1 MGGKLI
7 GLYHTGTDFS
17 MLIIADDLR
26 LMHLLL
32 YRKPAEK
39 NRQPPAASAAPEPSE
54 NIISDPPSA
63 AARPVTFGKQ

>member
-1 MGGKLI
+1 
-7 GLYHTGTDFS
+7 

-54 NIISDPPSA
+54 NIISDAPSS
-63 AARPVTFGKQ
+63 AARPVIFGKQ